1 MIIVTKGKGI
11 EKMIH
16 MKQLTSKEE
25 WAESYPIMSEL
36 RTELDI
42 ETYLQRLEACVQKE
56 SYMLFALYEN
66 TAIRALCG
74 LCREFPFIKES
85 TCGLRILLQRHLADQ
100 RDTAKCFW
108 IMPQTGREKPDLVLS
123 VFHLAFSVKT
133 HIDFIQIKWVLL

>member
-1 MIIVTKGKGI
+1 
-11 EKMIH
+11 MIH

-56 SYMLFALYEN
+56 SYMLFAYMKIQQSERC
-66 TAIRALCG
+66 AG

>member
-1 MIIVTKGKGI
+1 
-11 EKMIH
+11 MIH

-74 LCREFPFIKES
+74 ALPRVSIHKGE
-85 TCGLRILLQRHLADQ
+85 HL
-100 RDTAKCFW
+100 W
-108 IMPQTGREKPDLVLS
+108 IADLVTTALPIKGIRQN
-123 VFHLAFSVKT
+123 AFGLCLRLGEKSRT
-133 HIDFIQIKWVLL
+133 RFCQSFIWPSA

>member
-1 MIIVTKGKGI
+1 
-11 EKMIH
+11 MIH

-74 LCREFPFIKES
+74 ALPRVSIHKGEHLWIADLVTTAPSRSKGYGKMLLNYAS
-85 TCGLRILLQRHLADQ
+85 DWARKAGLGFVSLSSGLQRKDAHRFYTDKMGFTIESYLF
-100 RDTAKCFW
+100 R
-108 IMPQTGREKPDLVLS
+108 KPV
-123 VFHLAFSVKT
+123 
-133 HIDFIQIKWVLL
+133 